1 MPHGDRQLSQR
12 DGQRGD
18 ALQASDLQ
26 HVSPA
31 PGRVKEGL
39 AFAKSDWRESWE
51 IAEQHSPSRNR
62 AVVFRDKHSSLLV
75 APGRTVCSF
84 YIA

>member
-1 MPHGDRQLSQR
+1 MLHGDRQPSQR

-26 HVSPA
+26 KVSPTL
-31 PGRVKEGL
+31 GRVKEGL
-39 AFAKSDWRESWE
+39 AFAKSDWRESRKISE
-51 IAEQHSPSRNR
+51 HSPSRDR
-62 AVVFRDKHSSLLV
+62 AVVFRDKHGSFLV